1 MRSSVLSLPFLAAL
15 ILLLQ
20 VQPDEATIALTIG
33 TTALTASQVVCDAPR
48 AACIQPA
55 ARPADRSSSRQ

>member
-20 VQPDEATIALTIG
+20 VQPDEATNALTIG
-33 TTALTASQVVCDAPR
+33 ATLNQKLKGILSLISEKEATRGITYIFLY
-48 AACIQPA
+48 I
-55 ARPADRSSSRQ
+55 